1 MTSGWRRAGR
11 RSRGPGG
18 SRVVAAFMAAMA
30 LAGAPSLV
38 AADEVEVYARVVVD
52 STALRSGPSSSQRQV
67 GIARRGDT
75 FLVKQRSTRGYW
87 FQIERPDGT
96 LAWIMGD
103 ATYNHEVGEG
113 GEVRRWRVFAPPPLR
128 EARMEI
134 AATFGVLGGGGF
146 MAVRP
151 TVLIAPVFGIEA
163 TAAAAVSRAGRL
175 LLFGGAGVVN
185 LFPDWP
191 VVPFFAVGGG
201 VALSDPNADTF
212 LLESGSIPVLYGG
225 GGLRFGFRQRF
236 TIRIE
241 VRAYAFFEPGRYV
254 AQEEISGGLSVFF

>member
-1 MTSGWRRAGR
+1 MSHARSTAMTAL
-11 RSRGPGG
+11 
-18 SRVVAAFMAAMA
+18 VV
-30 LAGAPSLV
+30 LV
-38 AADEVEVYARVVVD
+38 ALVAFASPASADEVEVYARVVVD
-52 STALRSGPSSSQRQV
+52 STPLRSGPSSAHRQV
-67 GIARRGDT
+67 GIAMRGDT

-87 FQIERPDGT
+87 FQVERPDGT

-134 AATFGVLGGGGF
+134 SATFGVLGGGGL

-151 TVLIAPVFGIEA
+151 TILIAPVFGIEA

-185 LFPDWP
+185 VFPDWP
-191 VVPFFAVGGG
+191 VVPFFSVGGG

-212 LLESGSIPVLYGG
+212 LLESGSIPMLFGG